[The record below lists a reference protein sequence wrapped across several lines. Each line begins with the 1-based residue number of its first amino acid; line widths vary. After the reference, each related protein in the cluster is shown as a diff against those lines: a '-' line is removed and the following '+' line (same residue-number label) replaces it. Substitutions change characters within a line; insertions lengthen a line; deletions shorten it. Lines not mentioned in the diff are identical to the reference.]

1 MSLLKTPDSSASTWP
16 PTYVS
21 ESRTWPSLV
30 SLLKTYKNVWYIL
43 LVQTG
48 RTTIYIGKGRVSLVW
63 SMPEY
68 CYSPLDRMLVHHRVT
83 PSSMLPV
90 PIYTAGWRETMWSKV
105 PCLRKRKQ
113 RNSEAWT
120 PDLQIPLFE
129 VLTTRPH
136 MPPQK
141 VCTYCRQNLFLG

>member
-1 MSLLKTPDSSASTWP
+1 MSLLKTPDSNASTWP

-68 CYSPLDRMLVHHRVT
+68 CYSPLDRMLVHGRVT
-83 PSSMLPV
+83 PSSMSPV
-90 PIYTAGWRETMWSKV
+90 PIYTPEWRETMWSKV
-105 PCLRKRKQ
+105 PCLRKQ

-120 PDLQIPLFE
+120 PDLQIPQFE
-129 VLTTRPH
+129 VLTIRPH